1 MRASDS
7 LKASHVHNLFLVGKS
22 NPLTGR
28 WYGSKMRD
36 WDDNPDEPTPL
47 SMKLEFALLFA
58 MQIYAIYAMIE
69 MVLS

>member
-7 LKASHVHNLFLVGKS
+7 LKASHVHNLFRVGKF

-28 WYGSKMRD
+28 LYAGEMRD

-47 SMKLEFALLFA
+47 SMKLEFAVLFA
-58 MQIYAIYAMIE
+58 IQIYAIYAMIE
-69 MVLS
+69 MALS